1 MGPSSGRAG
10 PAAPCYH
17 AASLTA
23 PDTYDPE
30 LYDLFNPHDRDDSD
44 VNFYRELALES
55 GGPVLELGA
64 GTGRTLIPIAQAGVE
79 IHGLDTSPRMLEA
92 LRQRLQ
98 AEPPELRALVHVD
111 EGDMRD
117 FDLDRRFAVVQIPFR
132 GFLHNRTREDQ
143 LGCLERC
150 REHLQ
155 PSGVLA
161 FSVFHPSIEIMG
173 ASAGAFS
180 GVWRW
185 RGERPAPDGGRVVMS
200 ECTSYDTPNQTL
212 SARLRY
218 EKFDPRGRLEFA
230 HLHCLELAYLYP
242 GDIRSLLDSA
252 GFVDVHI
259 EGGFDGAPF
268 TDDRQE
274 LIVRARRP

>member
-1 MGPSSGRAG
+1 
-10 PAAPCYH
+10 
-17 AASLTA
+17 LTA
-23 PDTYDPE
+23 ADTYDPE
-30 LYDLFNPHDRDDSD
+30 LYDLFNPHERDDND
-44 VNFYRELALES
+44 VGFYRDLAVES

-64 GTGRTLIPIAQAGVE
+64 GTGRTLIPVARAGIE

-92 LRQRLQ
+92 LRQRLET
-98 AEPPELRALVHVD
+98 EPDEVRARVHVD

-117 FDLDRRFAVVQIPFR
+117 FELDGRFAVVQIPFR
-132 GFLHNRTREDQ
+132 GFLHNLTRRDQ
-143 LGCLERC
+143 TRCLERC
-150 REHLQ
+150 RQHLQ

-173 ASAGAFS
+173 ESAGAFS

-185 RGERPAPDGGRVVMS
+185 RGERASSDGGRVVMS
-200 ECTSYDTPNQTL
+200 ECTSYDTPNQRL

-218 EKFDPRGRLEFA
+218 EKFDSRGRLAFA

-242 GDIRSLLDSA
+242 GDIRGLLDGA
-252 GFVDVHI
+252 GFVDVDI
-259 EGGFDGAPF
+259 QGGFDGAPF

-274 LIVRARRP
+274 LIVRARVP